1 MRRMKTVGMYEA
13 RTHFARLLDRV
24 EAGET
29 IIIARHGVPV
39 ARLVPVRE
47 VSARQADAAVNQL
60 RELRRGVRLDGL
72 NIRDLIEEGRR

>member
-1 MRRMKTVGMYEA
+1 MQTVGMYQA

-29 IIIARHGVPV
+29 VTITRHGVPV

-47 VSARQADAAVNQL
+47 TSRQQAEAAVNQL
-60 RELRRGVRLDGL
+60 RELRRGAKLGGVR
-72 NIRDLIEEGRR
+72 IRDLIEAGRRR